1 MRIGINQHSINAQP
15 SDVIKDELSQ
25 ELPPSLQYTN
35 EKQLSVSRKSITAPQ
50 DFPYTSAIVSV
61 KKLNVRFGPSTK
73 FTKASSQL
81 TSGQVVGV
89 LESGDTWSRVA
100 YTAEGWVSN
109 EYLTFITSKK

>member
-1 MRIGINQHSINAQP
+1 MRIGINQYSFNAQP
-15 SDVIKDELSQ
+15 ADVTVDDLSR

-61 KKLNVRFGPSTK
+61 KRLNVRFGPGTE

-81 TSGQVVGV
+81 TSGQVVKV
-89 LESGDTWSRVA
+89 VERNDTWSRVA
-100 YTAEGWVSN
+100 YIAEGWVSN
-109 EYLTFITSKK
+109 EYLTFVKQKR